1 MNLLDQYDTIYIP
14 ERKEWRKWLEENGDM
29 VDGIWHIFYKKHT
42 GIPSLPY
49 NDAVEEALCFG
60 WIDSLVRRVDDE
72 KYIQKFTPRKPRSS
86 WSVSNV
92 NRVKKMIAEGKMTE
106 KGMELYNYAMEKGI
120 LPDDTQAKD
129 KVLFIP
135 DYIHEALEENPIAK
149 SHFQKLAPSYKRHYV
164 GWITAGKKQGTRIR
178 RLKEA
183 IRLLE
188 QGRALGMK

>member
-1 MNLLDQYDTIYIP
+1 MNLLDQHETIYIP
-14 ERKEWRKWLEENGDM
+14 ERNEWRKWLEDYGDTI
-29 VDGIWHIFYKKHT
+29 DEIWLIFYKKHT
-42 GIPSLPY
+42 GKPSLAY

-60 WIDSLVRRVDDE
+60 WIDSLIKRVDDE
-72 KYIQKFTPRKPRSS
+72 IYIQKFTPRKPRST

-92 NRVKKMIAEGKMTE
+92 KRVKKLVAEGKMTE
-106 KGMELYNYAMEKGI
+106 KGMELYTYAKEKGI
-120 LPDDTQAKD
+120 LPDDSQEKN

-135 DYIHEALEENPIAK
+135 DYVHEALEDNPIAK
-149 SHFQKLAPSYKRHYV
+149 SHFQQLAPSYKRHYV
-164 GWITAGKKQGTRIR
+164 GWIIAGKKEETRIR

>member
-1 MNLLDQYDTIYIP
+1 MNLLYQHETIYIP
-14 ERKEWRKWLEENGDM
+14 ERKEWRKWLEANGEAIDE
-29 VDGIWHIFYKKHT
+29 IWLIFYKKHT
-42 GIPSLPY
+42 GKPSLPY

-60 WIDSLVRRVDDE
+60 WIDSLVKRVDDE
-72 KYIQKFTPRKPRSS
+72 IYIQKFTPRKPRST

-92 NRVKKMIAEGKMTE
+92 KRVKKLVAEGKMTE
-106 KGMELYNYAMEKGI
+106 KGMELYIYAKEKGI
-120 LPDDTQAKD
+120 LPDDSQKKN

-135 DYIHEALEENPIAK
+135 DYVHEALEDNPIAK
-149 SHFQKLAPSYKRHYV
+149 SHFQGLAPSYKRHYI
-164 GWITAGKKQGTRIR
+164 GWIVAGKKEETRIR